1 MTRDEMIADAQ
12 SAKNAGDHE
21 LEMLIYQQ
29 LESMPGKEDTGNPFI
44 NAAYGAAAR
53 GNQAMAALNPWANK
67 EKISAEQEW
76 VKQHPGA
83 DVGSMIADMMITA
96 PAGGAATMPARA
108 LLTGAIEGATNP
120 GGLVERIQDAGYSVA
135 GSGVGE
141 KMADAASFLVKP
153 FKKSVSPLVTAL
165 MQKADDMGMKLN
177 AAQTTGNKALQYA
190 DSALDFIPSSS
201 TAQQEFKDAQRRAWT
216 KALLAQGHQSAD
228 IASPDVMGA
237 MKDRIS
243 GVYEDVAGRN
253 ALKVDDVLRGDLAS
267 INDKYMRIIPTN
279 QKRIVKSY
287 LDDFGLIPGDK
298 VINEQLSGS
307 GKDVVKAGQKFTDTV
322 IPANA
327 QISGKAYQE
336 TRSMLDKQAKA
347 FKNSDPATNEALKGI
362 RGAIDSA
369 MERSLKGGNIDD
381 LAAWKQANKDW
392 MVMKNVEGAID
403 PLTGEVSPANLL
415 NAMKRKDA
423 NRVLYGK
430 GDQEL
435 TDIARVGKQFIT
447 PKTGDSG
454 TAQRQ
459 MMIKLLTGS
468 GIGGL
473 AATALYDPVTA
484 AEAGTAALLGGVLLP
499 KAAGAM
505 MRKQGGYLTDGLADL
520 GKEAL
525 PGITRQRVIEEL
537 MRNAGNQAVNQ

>member
-1 MTRDEMIADAQ
+1 MTREEMIADAQ
-12 SAKNAGDHE
+12 AAKNAGDHE
-21 LEMLIYQQ
+21 LEMLIYRQ
-29 LESMPGKEDTGNPFI
+29 LEAMPDEPKQDTGNPFI

-53 GNQAMAALNPWANK
+53 GNQAMAALNPWADK
-67 EKISAEQEW
+67 EKIAAEQEW
-76 VKQHPGA
+76 VNQHPGA
-83 DVGSMIADMMITA
+83 NVGSMIADMMITA

-120 GGLVERIQDAGYSVA
+120 GGLADRIQDAGYSVA

-141 KMADAASFLVKP
+141 KMADAASFLIKP

-165 MQKADDMGMKLN
+165 MQKADDMGIKLN

-216 KALLAQGHQSAD
+216 KALLAQGHQSGD

-253 ALKVDDVLRGDLAS
+253 AMMVDDALKSDLGTVKA
-267 INDKYMRIIPTN
+267 KLMERIPTN
-279 QKRIVKSY
+279 QKDIVESY
-287 LDDFGLIPGDK
+287 LKDFGQPPVGAEIPGK
-298 VINEQLSGS
+298 
-307 GKDVVKAGQKFTDTV
+307 T
-322 IPANA
+322 
-327 QISGKAYQE
+327 YQD

-347 FKNSDPATNEALKGI
+347 FKNSDPATHEALKGI

-369 MERSLKGGNIDD
+369 MERSLQDPSKIGGNIDD

-435 TDIARVGKQFIT
+435 TDIARVGKQFLT
-447 PKTGDSG
+447 PKTADSG

-468 GIGGL
+468 GMGGL

-505 MRKQGGYLTDGLADL
+505 MRKQGGYLTDGLVDL

>member
-1 MTRDEMIADAQ
+1 MTREEALAK
-12 SAKNAGDHE
+12 SARARELGDIDLE
-21 LEMLIYQQ
+21 LGFLRKA
-29 LESMPGKEDTGNPFI
+29 KELTPAEQPDQGNPI
-44 NAAYGAAAR
+44 MNAARGAAAR
-53 GNQAMAALNPWANK
+53 GNQAMAALNPWADK
-67 EKISAEQEW
+67 EKIAAEQEW
-76 VKQHPGA
+76 VNQHPGA
-83 DVGSMIADMMITA
+83 NVGSMIADMMITA

-120 GGLVERIQDAGYSVA
+120 GGLAERIKDAGYSVA
-135 GSGVGE
+135 GSGIGE

-153 FKKSVSPLVTAL
+153 FKKSVNPLVTAL
-165 MQKADDMGMKLN
+165 MQKADDMGIKLN
-177 AAQTTGNKALQYA
+177 AAQTTGNKSLQYA

-228 IASPDVMGA
+228 IASPEVMGA

-243 GVYEDVAGRN
+243 GVYKDVAGRN
-253 ALKVDDVLRGDLAS
+253 GLKVDDTLKSDLGAVKANL
-267 INDKYMRIIPTN
+267 IERIPTN
-279 QKRIVKSY
+279 QKGIVKSY
-287 LDDFGLIPGDK
+287 LKDFDQPPVGAEIPGK
-298 VINEQLSGS
+298 
-307 GKDVVKAGQKFTDTV
+307 T
-322 IPANA
+322 
-327 QISGKAYQE
+327 YQD

-347 FKNSDPATNEALKGI
+347 FKNSDPATHEALRAI
-362 RGAIDSA
+362 REATDSA
-369 MERSLKGGNIDD
+369 MERSLTDPAKIGGNPDD
-381 LAAWKQANKDW
+381 LANWKQANKDW

-435 TDIARVGKQFIT
+435 TDIARVGKQFLT
-447 PKTGDSG
+447 PKTADSG

-468 GIGGL
+468 GMGGL

-505 MRKQGGYLTDGLADL
+505 MRKQGGYLTDGLVDL